1 VLLTS
6 VLCQFRVDS
15 AEQQQ
20 QQQLQ
25 QLIVQTSSS
34 VATGEVCFFLL
45 IGRITQVAEILRGSA
60 SMNGQPINFD

>member
-15 AEQQQ
+15 AEQQ

-60 SMNGQPINFD
+60 SMNGQPIHFD